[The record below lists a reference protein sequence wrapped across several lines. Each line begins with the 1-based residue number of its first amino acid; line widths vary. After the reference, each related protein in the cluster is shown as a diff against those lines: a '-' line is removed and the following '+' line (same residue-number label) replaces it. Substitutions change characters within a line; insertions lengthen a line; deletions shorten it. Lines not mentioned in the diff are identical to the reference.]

1 MSKYT
6 GNITRLF
13 LSYAKIKKKF
23 KEKGSKENML
33 QDVIRSIECLTK
45 LYETDEKKQA
55 FQEEMCIKAVEK
67 EVEKINNSL
76 INQGIIEKDMLFF
89 HNGKEKSLN
98 SVDLLNNRLFTF
110 SNNLSILENLTLL
123 SEKLET
129 ISQHCLS
136 SAQTI
141 QKSKEKVK
149 ELVYEACLELRA
161 EERIFSHPH
170 TLNVMF
176 ESYYAH
182 KEGSYK
188 ARIYYNEKQL
198 CTEFFELTV
207 NKYTEKT
214 VNSLK
219 ENMKNTIKNAWKA
232 KEKQKKEKIAK
243 ELRLF
248 ANSVGKEYDQ
258 QFTFDIVEYLP
269 QHVMYNIDE
278 QKISLEFDLENEQL
292 KETFKK
298 EVLLPIHTIFEYEKI
313 KEVNGKLKNIR
324 VSSRYYYEFKEEK
337 MVENDCYH
345 LYECKGTLKKALL
358 KVFKNGKQ
366 VTGRKRVQTLKKL
379 GYGR

>member
-1 MSKYT
+1 
-6 GNITRLF
+6 
-13 LSYAKIKKKF
+13 
-23 KEKGSKENML
+23 ML
-33 QDVIRSIECLTK
+33 KDIIQSIDCLTK
-45 LYETDEKKQA
+45 LYGTDEEKHA
-55 FQEEMCIKAVEK
+55 FQEEMCKKIVEQ
-67 EVEKINNSL
+67 EVKKINIPL
-76 INQGIIEKDMLFF
+76 INQGYIEKDMLFF

-110 SNNLSILENLTLL
+110 SSDLSIIENLALL
-123 SEKLET
+123 DEKLTT
-129 ISQHCLS
+129 ISQNCLA
-136 SAQTI
+136 SAQKI
-141 QKSKEKVK
+141 KENKEKVK
-149 ELVYEACLELRA
+149 ELVYAACMELRA
-161 EERIFSHPH
+161 EESIFSHPH

-176 ESYYAH
+176 EPYYSY

-188 ARIYYNEKQL
+188 ARIHYNEKQL
-198 CTEFFELTV
+198 CTEFFELTI

-214 VNSLK
+214 FNNMK
-219 ENMKNTIKNAWKA
+219 ESMKNTIKNAWTA
-232 KEKQKKEKIAK
+232 KERQKKEKKAK

-248 ANSVGKEYDQ
+248 ANSVGEEYNER
-258 QFTFDIVEYLP
+258 FTFEVVEHLP
-269 QHVMYNIDE
+269 KNAMYNIDE
-278 QKISLEFDLENEQL
+278 QKISLAFDLENEQL

-298 EVLLPIHTIFEYEKI
+298 EALLPIHTIFDYEKK

-324 VSSRYYYEFKEEK
+324 FSSRYYYEFKEEK